1 MFTCCT
7 ETLLS
12 TNLNQQRFI
21 RFINPNLKNDNSS
34 LTQQKVTS
42 LSLWMS
48 TQTCATYRRAF
59 VLGGS
64 SGTRSDSPG
73 DTNYHQ
79 RALLPPMSVQAALQ
93 CCFPSRVCQ
102 ALQAVTSGRQIDR
115 LKCPRVHDLHEHQHI
130 PPHTHRHHI
139 ATVQH
144 ISPQGKAIRAN
155 VTPPLIGKI
164 TLCF

>member
-1 MFTCCT
+1 M
-7 ETLLS
+7 
-12 TNLNQQRFI
+12 NQQRFI
-21 RFINPNLKNDNSS
+21 RFINPNLKNDNST

-48 TQTCATYRRAF
+48 TQTCATYSRAF
-59 VLGGS
+59 FLGGS

-79 RALLPPMSVQAALQ
+79 RALLPPVSVQAALQ

-115 LKCPRVHDLHEHQHI
+115 QKCPRVHDLHEHQHI
-130 PPHTHRHHI
+130 PPHTQ
-139 ATVQH
+139 TPYCN
-144 ISPQGKAIRAN
+144 SPTYLPTGKGNKSKCHPTINKEINFMFLKVAKKAFVR
-155 VTPPLIGKI
+155 
-164 TLCF
+164 